1 MELKI
6 FTIIYD
12 KARKTFDTEEF
23 DKFCMSKRIY
33 SYKVQYIYDG
43 EDYIWSVV
51 VEYDNIV
58 NKVEKTIVKL
68 SESEQ
73 KLFDKLRLWRKNEGE
88 VAGVPAYIVA
98 NNKELEAV
106 VINRP
111 KTFAEL
117 SKIEGFEKK
126 KEHIKRYIKHKII

>member
-1 MELKI
+1 MGLKI

-12 KARKTFDTEEF
+12 KTRKMFDTAEF

-33 SYKVQYIYDG
+33 SHKIQYIYDG

-73 KLFDKLRLWRKNEGE
+73 KLFDKLRLWND
-88 VAGVPAYIVA
+88 
-98 NNKELEAV
+98 
-106 VINRP
+106 
-111 KTFAEL
+111 
-117 SKIEGFEKK
+117 
-126 KEHIKRYIKHKII
+126 